1 LFENKIN
8 TDTYMVYSTTNKM
21 MGSKVVSTKLTEEEY
36 GKLVGLCSASGYT
49 VSKLL
54 KRAILTRMNEDAHRE
69 DIPTP
74 KQVIKAEPQVIH
86 EYQMKKTAGSED
98 KFLYY

>member
-1 LFENKIN
+1 MSYSTMNKIL
-8 TDTYMVYSTTNKM
+8 
-21 MGSKVVSTKLTEEEY
+21 GSKVVSTKLTEEEY

-54 KRAILTRMNEDAHRE
+54 KRAILTRMNEEVSRE

-74 KQVIKAEPQVIH
+74 KQVIKAEPQVIQ
-86 EYQMKKTAGSED
+86 EYKIKKTVGSED

>member
-1 LFENKIN
+1 MSYSTMNKIL
-8 TDTYMVYSTTNKM
+8 
-21 MGSKVVSTKLTEEEY
+21 GSKVVSTKLTEEEY

-54 KRAILTRMNEDAHRE
+54 KRAILERMNEEALRE

-74 KQVIKAEPQVIH
+74 KQVIRAEPQVIQ
-86 EYQMKKTAGSED
+86 EYQIKKIVGSED

>member
-1 LFENKIN
+1 
-8 TDTYMVYSTTNKM
+8 

-54 KRAILTRMNEDAHRE
+54 KKAILERMNDERGRE
-69 DIPTP
+69 YTP
-74 KQVIKAEPQVIH
+74 PPKPVLKEEPNVVQTSQVKNISQSIDRF
-86 EYQMKKTAGSED
+86 Q
-98 KFLYY
+98 YY

>member
-1 LFENKIN
+1 MNKIL
-8 TDTYMVYSTTNKM
+8 
-21 MGSKVVSTKLTEEEY
+21 GSKVVSTKLTEEEY

-54 KRAILTRMNEDAHRE
+54 KRAILTRMNEEARE
-69 DIPTP
+69 YIPTP

-86 EYQMKKTAGSED
+86 EYQIKKTDSED

>member
-1 LFENKIN
+1 
-8 TDTYMVYSTTNKM
+8 

-54 KRAILTRMNEDAHRE
+54 KRAILERMNQEAPRE
-69 DIPTP
+69 QTP
-74 KQVIKAEPQVIH
+74 APKPVLKEESEVVKTPQVKNTN
-86 EYQMKKTAGSED
+86 QSTD
-98 KFLYY
+98 RFQYY

>member
-1 LFENKIN
+1 
-8 TDTYMVYSTTNKM
+8 M

-54 KRAILTRMNEDAHRE
+54 KRAILARMNEEVYRE
-69 DIPTP
+69 YIPTP
-74 KQVIKAEPQVIH
+74 KLVTKAEPQVIH
-86 EYQMKKTAGSED
+86 EYQIKKTAGSED

>member
-8 TDTYMVYSTTNKM
+8 TDIYIRYSTTSKM

-54 KRAILTRMNEDAHRE
+54 KRAILTRMNEEAHRE
-69 DIPTP
+69 DISAP
-74 KQVIKAEPQVIH
+74 KQVIKSEPSVIQ
-86 EYQMKKTAGSED
+86 EYQVKKKMASED

>member
-1 LFENKIN
+1 
-8 TDTYMVYSTTNKM
+8 M

-54 KRAILTRMNEDAHRE
+54 KRAILERMNEEASRE
-69 DIPTP
+69 EIHAP
-74 KQVIKAEPQVIH
+74 KPEIKRESEIIQKPLV
-86 EYQMKKTAGSED
+86 KKSTTYLEER
-98 KFLYY
+98 FLYY

>member
-1 LFENKIN
+1 
-8 TDTYMVYSTTNKM
+8 

-54 KRAILTRMNEDAHRE
+54 KRAILERMSDEVSREEDPA
-69 DIPTP
+69 P
-74 KQVIKAEPQVIH
+74 KPVRKAEPEVVHTPQVKNTN
-86 EYQMKKTAGSED
+86 QSMD
-98 KFLYY
+98 RFQYY

>member
-1 LFENKIN
+1 
-8 TDTYMVYSTTNKM
+8 

-54 KRAILTRMNEDAHRE
+54 KRAILERMSNEVSRE
-69 DIPTP
+69 QIPAP
-74 KQVIKAEPQVIH
+74 KPVIKEEPKFVPTTQVRNTS
-86 EYQMKKTAGSED
+86 QSMD
-98 KFLYY
+98 KFQYY

>member
-1 LFENKIN
+1 MQCCSNEL
-8 TDTYMVYSTTNKM
+8 

-54 KRAILTRMNEDAHRE
+54 KRAILERMNEEASQEEVPTSKPVRRE
-69 DIPTP
+69 ESE
-74 KQVIKAEPQVIH
+74 VIQTPQVKSTI
-86 EYQMKKTAGSED
+86 QSED
-98 KFLYY
+98 RFQYY

>member
-1 LFENKIN
+1 
-8 TDTYMVYSTTNKM
+8 M

-36 GKLVGLCSASGYT
+36 GKLIGLCSASGYT

-54 KRAILTRMNEDAHRE
+54 KRAILTRMNEEVHRE
-69 DIPTP
+69 YTPTP
-74 KQVIKAEPQVIH
+74 KQVIKEPQVIQ
-86 EYQMKKTAGSED
+86 EYQIKKTMGSED

>member
-1 LFENKIN
+1 MSYSTMNKIL
-8 TDTYMVYSTTNKM
+8 
-21 MGSKVVSTKLTEEEY
+21 GSKVVSTKLTEEEY

-54 KRAILTRMNEDAHRE
+54 KRAILTRMNEETHRE
-69 DIPTP
+69 DIRTP
-74 KQVIKAEPQVIH
+74 KQVIKAEPQVIQ
-86 EYQMKKTAGSED
+86 EYKIKKTVGSED

>member
-1 LFENKIN
+1 
-8 TDTYMVYSTTNKM
+8 

-54 KRAILTRMNEDAHRE
+54 KRAILERMSDEVSRE
-69 DIPTP
+69 QIPAP
-74 KQVIKAEPQVIH
+74 KPVIKEEPKVVQASQANNTTQSKDRF
-86 EYQMKKTAGSED
+86 EY
-98 KFLYY
+98 Y

>member
-1 LFENKIN
+1 MQYYLYKE
-8 TDTYMVYSTTNKM
+8 S

-54 KRAILTRMNEDAHRE
+54 KRAILERMNDEASRE
-69 DIPTP
+69 QTISP
-74 KQVIKAEPQVIH
+74 KPVIKEPEVVQTSQVKNTN
-86 EYQMKKTAGSED
+86 QSAD
-98 KFLYY
+98 KFQYY

>member
-1 LFENKIN
+1 
-8 TDTYMVYSTTNKM
+8 MVYSTTNKM

-54 KRAILTRMNEDAHRE
+54 KRAILTRMNEEAHRE

-74 KQVIKAEPQVIH
+74 KQVIKAKPQVIH

>member
-1 LFENKIN
+1 MQCCSNEL
-8 TDTYMVYSTTNKM
+8 

-54 KRAILTRMNEDAHRE
+54 KRAILERMNEEVSQEEVPTSKPVRRE
-69 DIPTP
+69 ESE
-74 KQVIKAEPQVIH
+74 VIQTPQVKSTI
-86 EYQMKKTAGSED
+86 QSED
-98 KFLYY
+98 RFQYY

>member
-1 LFENKIN
+1 MSYSTMNKIL
-8 TDTYMVYSTTNKM
+8 
-21 MGSKVVSTKLTEEEY
+21 GSKVDSTKLTEEEY

-54 KRAILTRMNEDAHRE
+54 KRAILERMNEKALRE

-74 KQVIKAEPQVIH
+74 KQVIRAEPQVIQ
-86 EYQMKKTAGSED
+86 EYQIKKTVGSED